1 MKIVTAHA
9 SQGLFRRPVRVT
21 QLESLGEDVLSSR
34 QPVEASSLPSQIS
47 KNITLS
53 LGSTVYVPR
62 NLRFEPPMA
71 TKESEVKGSEKV
83 SLADFTK
90 NIGIGTGL
98 AGAPL
103 SLIPLSRST
112 TESQLAKLLN
122 SYGFSPS
129 ASNQISS
136 SGLSFVRSNAG
147 QICCLFMAGG
157 LVTIGAV
164 EAVRP
169 GWTWRR
175 KLLFGACG
183 GLMLVI
189 VALAFIYFGIWGQA
203 ARDVQRAEPSSTK
216 DTSTS
221 LKER

>member
-9 SQGLFRRPVRVT
+9 SQGLFRQPVRVT
-21 QLESLGEDVLSSR
+21 QLENLDTGVLSSQ
-34 QPVEASSLPSQIS
+34 QPIEASTLPSRVS
-47 KNITLS
+47 TSVTLS

-62 NLRFEPPMA
+62 NLRLEPRTA
-71 TKESEVKGSEKV
+71 TKDSEVTGSEKV

-90 NIGIGTGL
+90 NIGIGTAL

-103 SLIPLSRST
+103 SLIPLSKST
-112 TESQLAKLLN
+112 TDSHLAELLN

-129 ASNQISS
+129 ASDQLASTS
-136 SGLSFVRSNAG
+136 LSFVRSNTG
-147 QICCLFMAGG
+147 QMCCLFMAGG
-157 LVTIGAV
+157 LVAIGAV

-183 GLMLVI
+183 GLVLVI
-189 VALAFIYFGIWGQA
+189 VALALIYFGIWGQA
-203 ARDVQRAEPSSTK
+203 ARDVRKAEPSSTK
-216 DTSTS
+216 DTSTT
-221 LKER
+221 LKE

>member
-1 MKIVTAHA
+1 MKIITAHA
-9 SQGLFRRPVRVT
+9 SQGLFRQPVRVT
-21 QLESLGEDVLSSR
+21 QLESLGEAVLSSQ
-34 QPVEASSLPSQIS
+34 QPAEGSSLPSRVS
-47 KNITLS
+47 TSVALS

-62 NLRFEPPMA
+62 NIRFEPLTTA
-71 TKESEVKGSEKV
+71 KGSEVKGSEKV

-98 AGAPL
+98 AGASL

-112 TESQLAKLLN
+112 AESQLAALLN
-122 SYGFSPS
+122 SYGFSSS
-129 ASNQISS
+129 ASDQIAS

-169 GWTWRR
+169 SWTWRR
-175 KLLFGACG
+175 KLLLGACG
-183 GLMLVI
+183 GLVLAI
-189 VALAFIYFGIWGQA
+189 VALALIYFGIWGQA
-203 ARDVQRAEPSSTK
+203 ARDGQKAWPSPTK
-216 DTSTS
+216 ETSTP
-221 LKER
+221 LKKR